1 VIVRVHE
8 TVIAF
13 GPAKDFS
20 CAIGKHLIHVHVV
33 RGAGTSLV
41 DVDHELIAKRPVR
54 DLVGGFHDC
63 FANPSVD
70 ASELHVGSCG
80 GFLDEDGCDHQMG
93 RRPQP
98 ADREILNGTRSLDA
112 VVRVGRNRVLA
123 ERIVLDAGHG
133 WGSRLWALASRLWAA
148 ALGSR
153 LLVTSCSNYTGPMLS
168 SFFDSVL
175 SLIVRTSTDLPPDVR
190 AAMKVAMAQEQTGTQ
205 SSQALTVIAQNI
217 DLAADGEGAICQDTG
232 MPTFEVKTPVGVN
245 QLVLKKQIRDAI
257 AEATKRG
264 KLRPNSVDSLT
275 GANSGNNLGP
285 GTPIMHVEQW
295 ENDDEIEVKL
305 ILKGGGCENMNAQYS
320 LPAELSG
327 IGRADRSI
335 EGVRKCILHA
345 VWHAQG
351 KGCAPGAIGVCIGG
365 DRTSGYVH
373 AKEQLFR
380 TLDDVNP
387 DSRLAALESSIM
399 GEVNKLG
406 IGAMGFGG
414 RVSLIGCKVGALNR
428 LPASFFVSVA
438 YDCWAYRRLG
448 VVIDAQSGDIKR
460 WLYRDG
466 SRPVVHMADQSGFP
480 RTGREIAL
488 RTPITEEQVRSLKVG
503 DVVLLS
509 GRAFTGRDAVHH
521 HLMKHDAPVDL
532 RGGVIYHCGPVV
544 AKEGGGWR
552 VTAAGPTTS
561 IREEPYQADVI
572 ARNGVRMVIGKG
584 GMGTKTLA
592 ALQKS
597 GAVYLNAIGGAAQ
610 FYARTIKSVD
620 GVSLMEFGTPEAM
633 WHLTIEDFPA
643 IVTMDAHGNSLHKD
657 VEQESA
663 QALTAIGG

>member
-1 VIVRVHE
+1 
-8 TVIAF
+8 
-13 GPAKDFS
+13 
-20 CAIGKHLIHVHVV
+20 
-33 RGAGTSLV
+33 
-41 DVDHELIAKRPVR
+41 
-54 DLVGGFHDC
+54 
-63 FANPSVD
+63 
-70 ASELHVGSCG
+70 
-80 GFLDEDGCDHQMG
+80 
-93 RRPQP
+93 
-98 ADREILNGTRSLDA
+98 
-112 VVRVGRNRVLA
+112 
-123 ERIVLDAGHG
+123 
-133 WGSRLWALASRLWAA
+133 
-148 ALGSR
+148 
-153 LLVTSCSNYTGPMLS
+153 MLS

-175 SLIVRTSTDLPPDVR
+175 SLVVRTSTDLPPDVR
-190 AAMKVAMAQEQTGTQ
+190 AAMKVAMAQEQAGTQ

-217 DLAADGEGAICQDTG
+217 DLAADCEGAICQDTG

-245 QLVLKKQIRDAI
+245 QIVLKKQIREAV

-275 GANSGNNLGP
+275 GDNSGNNLGP
-285 GTPIMHVEQW
+285 GTPIVHFEQW

-320 LPAELSG
+320 LPTELTG
-327 IGRADRSI
+327 LGRADRSI

-373 AKEQLFR
+373 AKEELFR

-387 DSRLAALESSIM
+387 DPRLAELEASIM

-448 VVIDAQSGDIKR
+448 VVLDAKSGDIKR
-460 WLYRDG
+460 WLYRDAA
-466 SRPVVHMADQSGFP
+466 SPVVHMADQSGFP
-480 RTGREIAL
+480 RTGREVAL

-521 HLMKHDAPVDL
+521 HLMTHDAPVDL

-544 AKEGGGWR
+544 AKEGNGWR

-572 ARNGVRMVIGKG
+572 ARNGVRVVIGKG
-584 GMGTKTLA
+584 GMGAKTLA
-592 ALQKS
+592 GLQKS

-633 WHLTIEDFPA
+633 WHLTVEEFPA
-643 IVTMDAHGNSLHKD
+643 IVTMDSHGNSLHKD